1 MYKKINILDIC
12 VDNYSVRESLLR
24 LDTFMSNTVLNI
36 IETVTMEK
44 LVSAGE
50 YPVIKECL
58 EQADLC
64 IIGEREILSE
74 TGNDTAQRVREVCG
88 QDFLRE
94 LLKRVVRSKKRVFLL
109 AMTKAETEDMQ
120 ETFREFVPRF
130 AAAASCA
137 IEECSS
143 DMEAIVNEING
154 ATPDV
159 VISGLPTP
167 LEEEFIQMHKDK
179 IGAGVWYGA
188 GICSYPKGRARVGS
202 TLRKLLLKGRLR
214 HSVARYQ
221 NENKDRN

>member
-1 MYKKINILDIC
+1 
-12 VDNYSVRESLLR
+12 
-24 LDTFMSNTVLNI
+24 
-36 IETVTMEK
+36 
-44 LVSAGE
+44 
-50 YPVIKECL
+50 
-58 EQADLC
+58 
-64 IIGEREILSE
+64 
-74 TGNDTAQRVREVCG
+74 
-88 QDFLRE
+88 
-94 LLKRVVRSKKRVFLL
+94 
-109 AMTKAETEDMQ
+109 MTKAETEDMQ